1 MTDIYSFMSA
11 GKYMFK
17 ILSKNIVALYV
28 FKINRKGTKRIPL
41 RVIKWT
47 FPHNHILK
55 TPDDLASKIYPRK
68 AKAKGRQTKF
78 VTLTHSLSAYT
89 LIGNTCL

>member
-1 MTDIYSFMSA
+1 MTDICSFMSA

-17 ILSKNIVALYV
+17 ILSKNSVALYV
-28 FKINRKGTKRIPL
+28 FKINRKSTKRIPL

-47 FPHNHILK
+47 FPHNHIFK

-68 AKAKGRQTKF
+68 AKVKQKVDRQN
-78 VTLTHSLSAYT
+78 LSL
-89 LIGNTCL
+89 